1 MVKNP
6 INVVYERSLIKK
18 NLIQKV
24 RGNIPPRTVALAV
37 KKLETLFV
45 ELWNELTYFNARAEE
60 L

>member
-1 MVKNP
+1 MVP
-6 INVVYERSLIKK
+6 YEKK
-18 NLIQKV
+18 LIQKV
-24 RGNIPPRTVALAV
+24 RGKIHQEPFHLPAALAV